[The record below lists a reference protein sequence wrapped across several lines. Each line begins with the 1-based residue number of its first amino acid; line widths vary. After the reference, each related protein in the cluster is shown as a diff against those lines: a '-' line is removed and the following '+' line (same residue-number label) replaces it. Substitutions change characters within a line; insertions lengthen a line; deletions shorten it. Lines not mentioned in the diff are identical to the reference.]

1 MASAILDSSAIL
13 AVLNDEPGADLVI
26 AVMDDALVSTVNYA
40 EVVAKLVERGSTA
53 IEVQSALQSLALT
66 TMDFDVAL
74 AQRTGLLRRETM
86 NRGLSLGDR
95 ACLALAE
102 REGAPAMT
110 GDRSWVGA
118 VASVEIRLIR

>member
-13 AVLNDEPGADLVI
+13 AVLNDEPGADLVV
-26 AVMDDALVSTVNYA
+26 AVIDDALVSTVNYA

-53 IEVQSALQSLALT
+53 VEAQSALQSLALT
-66 TMDFDVAL
+66 MMDFDIAL
-74 AQRTGLLRRETM
+74 AQRTGVLRRETM

>member
-1 MASAILDSSAIL
+1 MTNRAPILSLLSWTT
-13 AVLNDEPGADLVI
+13 P
-26 AVMDDALVSTVNYA
+26 LVSTVNYA

>member
-26 AVMDDALVSTVNYA
+26 AIMDDALVSTVNYA

-53 IEVQSALQSLALT
+53 IEAQSALQSLALT
-66 TMDFDVAL
+66 TMDFDIAL
-74 AQRTGLLRRETM
+74 AQRTGVLRRETM

-102 REGAPAMT
+102 REGAAAMT